1 MKIAIGNSRM
11 DKKWKNKELSW
22 EEFLARVGQ
31 TTRTTETVSEYR
43 TLNKGKQDAIKDVGG
58 FVGGHLK
65 EGRRRNGNVLCRSML
80 TLDMD
85 YAASDIWN
93 EITML
98 SDWQC
103 CIYSTHKHT
112 LENPRLRLIIPLARD
127 VSEDE
132 YPALGRMAA
141 KEIGLDFFD
150 DTTYEPAR
158 LMYWPSTPSD
168 GEFVFHHREGP
179 PLNPDDYLSH

>member
-43 TLNKGKQDAIKDVGG
+43 TLNKRKQDAIKDVGG

-85 YAASDIWN
+85 YATSDLWD

-103 CIYSTHKHT
+103 C
-112 LENPRLRLIIPLARD
+112 
-127 VSEDE
+127 
-132 YPALGRMAA
+132 M
-141 KEIGLDFFD
+141 
-150 DTTYEPAR
+150 
-158 LMYWPSTPSD
+158 
-168 GEFVFHHREGP
+168 
-179 PLNPDDYLSH
+179 